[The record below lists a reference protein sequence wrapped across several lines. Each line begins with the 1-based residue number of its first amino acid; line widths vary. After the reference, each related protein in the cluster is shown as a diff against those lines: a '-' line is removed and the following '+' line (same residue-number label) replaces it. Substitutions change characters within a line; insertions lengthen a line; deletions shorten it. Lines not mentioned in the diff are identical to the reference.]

1 MSEKSIET
9 SLVSLVNRLPDLI
22 RRRHESLEEFNAG
35 ALHRDYLVMVEDRLQ
50 SLDYLPGILE
60 KVQTR
65 LAATT
70 ITAVTLLVGV
80 PNVDVMDVLDSVQTR
95 RSVLDAG
102 VRTGSRFIGM
112 VGGESTRKSSR
123 FALPSYDN
131 LAIVAGE
138 STRAPR
144 HHGANNVHSAAYQN
158 GLAAGKAAG
167 SELHLHQ
174 DHNDNSKMT
183 VNHYEGGGKKA
194 ASISSTLPSNA
205 IKQLYESEGLSTG
218 KQFSVVVERDGN
230 KAELM
235 LSLRLNTQIVPQEMM
250 RTFLAFA
257 DSTNDFW
264 DRVVRIK
271 AGALRGWRDGF
282 LQNDAMDEYRKNR
295 FRDSTGMYKKML
307 ANKNRNWLSGMLT
320 FSPSINNASSVM
332 IISSDTADAAIPYIG
347 GDLDDDDVRMNVFKS
362 TLLNYIIVVDEVWG
376 RVKFYTRSLNG
387 FQTIDK
393 SDFTKSGK
401 SGGAADVNRIIE
413 AYRAGAQP
421 ALG

>member
-1 MSEKSIET
+1 MSDKSIET

-22 RRRHESLEEFNAG
+22 RRRHESLEEYNANF
-35 ALHRDYLVMVEDRLQ
+35 LHSDYLVMVEDRLQ

-70 ITAVTLLVGV
+70 LTAISLLVGV

-102 VRTGSRFIGM
+102 VRTGSRFVGM
-112 VGGESTRKSSR
+112 VAGESTRKASR

-138 STRAPR
+138 SARAPR
-144 HHGANNVHSAAYQN
+144 HHSATNAHSAAFQN
-158 GLAAGKAAG
+158 GVAAGKAQA
-167 SELHLHQ
+167 SQVHLHQ
-174 DHNDNSKMT
+174 DHVDNSKT
-183 VNHYEGGGKKA
+183 NINHYEGGGKKSV
-194 ASISSTLPSNA
+194 SISSTLPSNA
-205 IKQLYESEGLSTG
+205 LKQLYEHEGLSTG
-218 KQFSVVVERDGN
+218 KQFSCVIERDGN

-235 LSLRLNTQIVPQEMM
+235 LSLRLSTQIVPQDMM

-257 DSTNDFW
+257 DNTNDFW
-264 DRVVRIK
+264 DRVVRVK
-271 AGALRGWRDGF
+271 AGMLRGWRDGF

-307 ANKNRNWLSGMLT
+307 ANKNRNWLSGLLT

-376 RVKFYTRSLNG
+376 RVKIYTRSLNG
-387 FQTIDK
+387 SQTIDK
-393 SDFTKSGK
+393 SDFAKSGK
-401 SGGAADVNRIIE
+401 SGGAADVNRLIE

-421 ALG
+421 TLG

>member
-35 ALHRDYLVMVEDRLQ
+35 ALHSDYLVMVEDRLQ

-205 IKQLYESEGLSTG
+205 IKQLYEREGLSTG

>member
-35 ALHRDYLVMVEDRLQ
+35 ALHSDYLVMVEDRLQ

-295 FRDSTGMYKKML
+295 FRDSTGKYKKML

>member
-35 ALHRDYLVMVEDRLQ
+35 ALHSDYLVMVEDRLQ

-282 LQNDAMDEYRKNR
+282 NDAVNIR
-295 FRDSTGMYKKML
+295 G
-307 ANKNRNWLSGMLT
+307 
-320 FSPSINNASSVM
+320 
-332 IISSDTADAAIPYIG
+332 TA
-347 GDLDDDDVRMNVFKS
+347 
-362 TLLNYIIVVDEVWG
+362 
-376 RVKFYTRSLNG
+376 
-387 FQTIDK
+387 
-393 SDFTKSGK
+393 
-401 SGGAADVNRIIE
+401 
-413 AYRAGAQP
+413 
-421 ALG
+421 

>member
-35 ALHRDYLVMVEDRLQ
+35 ALHSDYLVMVEDRLQ

-307 ANKNRNWLSGMLT
+307 ANKNRNWLSGILT

>member
-1 MSEKSIET
+1 MSEKSIEA

-35 ALHRDYLVMVEDRLQ
+35 ALHSDYLVMVEDRLQ

-167 SELHLHQ
+167 GELHLHQ